1 VDSKPSRLSR
11 RINPGVDWLEAMFET
26 AQGLSTTLSGV
37 EMDRPLESITASSE
51 FPQPDNGVGHRRLQ
65 GVAGAL
71 VERRKSGPC
80 GP

>member
-1 VDSKPSRLSR
+1 MDSKSSRMSR
-11 RINPGVDWLEAMFET
+11 RINPGVVWLEAMFES
-26 AQGLSTTLSGV
+26 AQGVSTTLSGA
-37 EMDRPLESITASSE
+37 EMDRLLERITASSE

-71 VERRKSGPC
+71 VEQRKSGPC